1 MCKTVLNFKWA
12 FLFIDLPLG
21 NSSGLL
27 KFFPRSLISGRL
39 VSNCNVCLVAW
50 DSRRAWRFIAMTYF
64 AVSSRLGGSVQTMSC
79 TSPVLHGAW
88 GAQRGQEV
96 IVGWEEPLLGCRSTS
111 GEPARGLGAAR
122 RWQVIHL
129 QNKGRFSG
137 ILRVF
142 GRRNLHPS
150 KDGLCQVTHPA
161 PPAPNAQNF
170 DPSLL
175 FPHTSLP
182 LALSLLLV
190 PLHFFSSEDWGLWPE
205 LPKGG
210 QGGHSAP
217 GTPAA
222 PGQTGACQ
230 RA

>member
-1 MCKTVLNFKWA
+1 MSVEIYCHDLFCR
-12 FLFIDLPLG
+12 FL
-21 NSSGLL
+21 STW
-27 KFFPRSLISGRL
+27 KERSDR
-39 VSNCNVCLVAW
+39 
-50 DSRRAWRFIAMTYF
+50 
-64 AVSSRLGGSVQTMSC
+64 
-79 TSPVLHGAW
+79 VLHQPCAARCPGSSARAGGYRGLAGTAAGLQEHVW
-88 GAQRGQEV
+88 GACEGP
-96 IVGWEEPLLGCRSTS
+96 G
-111 GEPARGLGAAR
+111 R

-137 ILRVF
+137 ILCVF
-142 GRRNLHPS
+142 SRKNLHPS

-182 LALSLLLV
+182 LAPSLLPV
-190 PLHFFSSEDWGLWPE
+190 PLHFFFSEDWGLWPA

-222 PGQTGACQ
+222 PGQTGACR